1 MLPQL
6 TSGASVCFSGWQL
19 PVLIVFSIWGAV
31 YLVISIGLLIT
42 RLRAPTVGGK
52 K

>member
-6 TSGASVCFSGWQL
+6 TTEPSVCFSGWQM
-19 PVLIVFSIWGAV
+19 PIVMVFSIWGAV
-31 YLVISIGLLIT
+31 YLVISMFQLICK
-42 RLRAPTVGGK
+42 LMEPLDGGK